1 MTSFSVKKPFTVF
14 VAVVAILVFGVM
26 SYVKMTPDLMPN
38 MDYPYGRRGDDVSGR
53 RAGGGRSRRHQADG
67 AEHGDAQ

>member
-38 MDYPYGRRGDDVSGR
+38 MDYPYVVVVTTYPG
-53 RAGGGRSRRHQADG
+53 AGGGRSRRHQADG